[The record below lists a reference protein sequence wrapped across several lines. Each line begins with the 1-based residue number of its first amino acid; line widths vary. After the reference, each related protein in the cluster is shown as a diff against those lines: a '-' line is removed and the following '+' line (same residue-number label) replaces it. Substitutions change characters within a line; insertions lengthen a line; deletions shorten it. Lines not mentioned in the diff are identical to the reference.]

1 MDVFKYKNP
10 EHPTKMDEGQLIN
23 NIKSK
28 LWIERYRDISEFELV
43 GDIESD
49 LHLLL
54 PIGTFISHTDST
66 EIMIVE
72 NHEINENLGSPTQI
86 KVTGRS
92 FESFFENRII
102 GSNRP
107 WSPELSTN
115 EEYVLPADYTWN
127 QAVKMIEDHIDV
139 TLVFDFD
146 DGIPYFEV
154 ITDVIGS
161 GESVA
166 RSVRHGE
173 LYSAMLDLLSVDN
186 LGIKVLRPG
195 INSPF
200 GYGPNVAVVVHKG
213 EDLSQD
219 IAFSFNAG
227 EIESADY
234 LWSNRTVKN
243 AALVS
248 GRWLENVV
256 KLTPSGYNRRM
267 MHLDASDIDSAYSS
281 APTGATRDAIL
292 MAMYI
297 RGLTVLAA
305 QRNVAL
311 IKAESKKDSV
321 IYKYRQDYN
330 VGDIVTVG
338 DPYIE
343 TTSMRITEYVEIED
357 ENGESGYPT
366 LSIV

>member
-1 MDVFKYKNP
+1 MDQG
-10 EHPTKMDEGQLIN
+10 ELIN
-23 NIKSK
+23 NIKHK
-28 LWIERYRDISEFELV
+28 LWIERYRDVSDFELRS
-43 GDIESD
+43 DIESD

-54 PIGTFISHTDST
+54 PIGTFISHTEST

-72 NHEINENLGSPTQI
+72 NHEINEDIGSPTQ
-86 KVTGRS
+86 VTVSGRS
-92 FESFFENRII
+92 FESFFENRIV
-102 GSNRP
+102 GSNRT
-107 WSPELSTN
+107 WTSDFSTN
-115 EEYVLPADYTWN
+115 DEFILPADFTWN

-146 DGIPYFEV
+146 DGIPYVETM
-154 ITDVIGS
+154 TDVVS
-161 GESVA
+161 TGESVA
-166 RSVRHGE
+166 RSIKHGE
-173 LYSAMLDLLSVDN
+173 LYSRVIELLEVDN

-195 INSPF
+195 VNSPL
-200 GYGPNVAVVVHKG
+200 GYGPNIAVVIHKG
-213 EDLSQD
+213 EDLSNE
-219 IAFSFNAG
+219 IAFSYNTG

-234 LWSNRTVKN
+234 LWSNKTIKN

-248 GRWLENVV
+248 GRWLETVV
-256 KLTPSGYNRRM
+256 KLSPSGYNRRM
-267 MHLDASDIDSAYSS
+267 MHVDASDIDSAYSS
-281 APTGATRDAIL
+281 APTGTTRDEVL
-292 MAMYI
+292 LAMFI

-321 IYKYRQDYN
+321 VYKYRQHYN

-338 DPYIE
+338 DPYIQ

-366 LSIV
+366 LSLV